1 MKESLANFG
10 FLTYVEGGGIRL
22 NLRGS
27 SDSTENPK
35 CGYHTERGGGWGSG
49 TRRFEFKTLMKGVQE
64 KSQWGY
70 GVHRGGKR
78 ERKQNKMQE

>member
-1 MKESLANFG
+1 MKESLEIFG

-35 CGYHTERGGGWGSG
+35 CGYHTERGGGWG
-49 TRRFEFKTLMKGVQE
+49 E
-64 KSQWGY
+64 W
-70 GVHRGGKR
+70 
-78 ERKQNKMQE
+78 N